1 MLKEVAAQADEPAQV
16 LKQVI
21 RSLATLLLVR
31 PVRGVPLYLM
41 PRWTKKLISST
52 MVEVAELVAA
62 ESVAVAG
69 SVLVTE
75 TSIVELVPVIA
86 GSAEAMELELDMEIA
101 ELPLSVSKAALELVE
116 PGFDERLEAVILAS
130 DVVDAVPEIALEETV
145 SETVCV
151 LV

>member
-1 MLKEVAAQADEPAQV
+1 MKEVAAQADEPAQV

-21 RSLATLLLVR
+21 RSSATLLLVR
-31 PVRGVPLYLM
+31 PVRGVPLYLT

-52 MVEVAELVAA
+52 TVEVAELVAA
-62 ESVAVAG
+62 ESVAVAE

-86 GSAEAMELELDMEIA
+86 SSAEEMELELDMEIA
-101 ELPLSVSKAALELVE
+101 ELPLSVSEAALELVE
-116 PGFDERLEAVILAS
+116 PAFDETLEAVVLAS
-130 DVVDAVPEIALEETV
+130 DVVDAVAEIALEETV

>member
-1 MLKEVAAQADEPAQV
+1 MAAQADEPAQV
-16 LKQVI
+16 LKHVI
-21 RSLATLLLVR
+21 RSLTTLLLVR
-31 PVRGVPLYLM
+31 PVRGVPLYLT

-62 ESVAVAG
+62 ESVAVAE

-75 TSIVELVPVIA
+75 TSIREVVPVIA
-86 GSAEAMELELDMEIA
+86 SSAEEMELELDMEIA
-101 ELPLSVSKAALELVE
+101 ELPLSVSEAALELVE
-116 PGFDERLEAVILAS
+116 PAFDETLEAVVLSS
-130 DVVDAVPEIALEETV
+130 DVVDAVAEIALEETV